1 MIERLDQLTL
11 QNLIDLSC
19 GDRSVLLVGDEK
31 PTEEEMIERAARLL
45 DEYKSLASPSQA
57 KIDMLEAE
65 ELLKLRM
72 KEKCLRLCFAL
83 CSQDRPDMAKI
94 VLIDLDVNEDL
105 ITTDEKVQTRCKAM
119 LDEVVYEIKRHEE
132 LSQEKVTKK
141 VTKTEDVRKSWYS
154 EIAFVMSML
163 KTSIDPATLN
173 AAIYANLVH
182 SASERSK
189 ALAKMPPSMGMFL

>member
-31 PTEEEMIERAARLL
+31 PDEADIMERAGKIL
-45 DEYKSLASPSQA
+45 DEYKSIASPKQA
-57 KIDMLEAE
+57 KMDMIEAE
-65 ELLKLRM
+65 ETTKFRM
-72 KEKCLRLCFAL
+72 KEKCLRICVAL
-83 CSQDRPDMAKI
+83 CSQDRPGMARD
-94 VLIDLDVNEDL
+94 VLLELDVSPDLID
-105 ITTDEKVQTRCKAM
+105 TDDKVRTRCKAM

-141 VTKTEDVRKSWYS
+141 VTKIEDIRKSWYS

-163 KTSIDPATLN
+163 KTNIDPATLN
-173 AAIYANLVH
+173 AAIYANLVL

-189 ALAKMPPSMGMFL
+189 AMAKMPPSMGMFL

>member
-31 PTEEEMIERAARLL
+31 PDEADIMERAGKIL
-45 DEYKSLASPSQA
+45 DEYKSMASPNQA
-57 KIDMLEAE
+57 KMDMIEAE
-65 ELLKLRM
+65 EMTKFRM
-72 KEKCLRLCFAL
+72 KEKCLRICMAL
-83 CSQDRPDMAKI
+83 CSQDRPDMARD
-94 VLIDLDVNEDL
+94 VLLELDVSAHLID
-105 ITTDEKVQTRCKAM
+105 TDDKVRTRCKAM
-119 LDEVVYEIKRHEE
+119 LDEVLYEIKRHEE
-132 LSQEKVTKK
+132 LSQEKVTRK
-141 VTKTEDVRKSWYS
+141 VTRMQDIRKSWFS

-189 ALAKMPPSMGMFL
+189 ALAKMPPSLGMFL

>member
-31 PTEEEMIERAARLL
+31 PDEADIMERAGKIL
-45 DEYKSLASPSQA
+45 DEYKSMASPSQA
-57 KIDMLEAE
+57 KMDMIEAE
-65 ELLKLRM
+65 EMTKFRM
-72 KEKCLRLCFAL
+72 KEKCLRICMAL
-83 CSQDRPDMAKI
+83 CSQDRPDMARD
-94 VLIDLDVNEDL
+94 VLLELDVSAHLID
-105 ITTDEKVQTRCKAM
+105 TDDKVRTRCKAM

-141 VTKTEDVRKSWYS
+141 VTRMQDIRKSWYS

-163 KTSIDPATLN
+163 KMSVDPATIN
-173 AAIYANLVH
+173 AAIYANLVN
-182 SASERSK
+182 SASERSR
-189 ALAKMPPSMGMFL
+189 AMAKMPPSLGLFM

>member
-1 MIERLDQLTL
+1 MKTRLDQLTL
-11 QNLIDLSC
+11 RDLIELSC
-19 GDRSVLLVGDEK
+19 GDSSVLLDN
-31 PTEEEMIERAARLL
+31 EESITDSVLNTCARQILA
-45 DEYKSLASPSQA
+45 EYKELASPSQA

-83 CSQDRPDMAKI
+83 CSQDRPDMARD
-94 VLIDLDVNEDL
+94 VLLELDVSPHLID
-105 ITTDEKVQTRCKAM
+105 TDEKVKTRCKAM
-119 LDEVVYEIKRHEE
+119 IDEVVYEIKRHEE
-132 LSQEKVTKK
+132 LSQEKVTKI
-141 VTKTEDVRKSWYS
+141 VTKTQDIRKSWYS

>member
-31 PTEEEMIERAARLL
+31 PDEADIMERAGKIL
-45 DEYKSLASPSQA
+45 DEYKSMASPNQA
-57 KIDMLEAE
+57 KMDMIEAE
-65 ELLKLRM
+65 EMTKFRM
-72 KEKCLRLCFAL
+72 KEKCLRICMAL
-83 CSQDRPDMAKI
+83 CSQMRPDMARD
-94 VLIDLDVNEDL
+94 VLLELDVSAHLID
-105 ITTDEKVQTRCKAM
+105 TDDKVRTRCKAM

-141 VTKTEDVRKSWYS
+141 VTRMQDIRKSWYS

-163 KTSIDPATLN
+163 KMSIDPATVN
-173 AAIYANLVH
+173 AAIYANLVNA
-182 SASERSK
+182 ASERSK